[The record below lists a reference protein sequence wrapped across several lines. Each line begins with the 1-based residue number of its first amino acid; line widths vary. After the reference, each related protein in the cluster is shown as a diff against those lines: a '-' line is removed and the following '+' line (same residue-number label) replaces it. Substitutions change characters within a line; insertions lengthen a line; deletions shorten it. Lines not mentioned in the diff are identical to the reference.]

1 MFICKNIWGQSKYCF
16 RDVRQLCAGFD
27 RHLQQYW
34 ILGKIAFKLPISYLV
49 VILPTITQR
58 HTMATVEKLSI
69 ALTHEMADEVRT
81 AVKSGDYA
89 SSSEVIREALR
100 DWRRKRALQDQEIN
114 ELRGLWHE
122 GLESGEGQYGSM
134 QEIKQSARKRLVES
148 DQ

>member
-1 MFICKNIWGQSKYCF
+1 
-16 RDVRQLCAGFD
+16 
-27 RHLQQYW
+27 
-34 ILGKIAFKLPISYLV
+34 
-49 VILPTITQR
+49 
-58 HTMATVEKLSI
+58 MASVEKLSI

-100 DWRRKRALQDQEIN
+100 DWRRKRTLQDQEIK
-114 ELRGLWHE
+114 ELRRLWHE

-134 QEIKQSARKRLVES
+134 EEIKRAARRRLAEN